1 MCLLEAMRPF
11 EAALLDY
18 LAGRPVKLLIEAAQ
32 GVKDVHPTA
41 IYAHPYEKWPVLH
54 QQMVRLARGLVLDLG
69 CGVGRHLLYLQA
81 KGLQVVGLEIAPGLA
96 KACSERGAEHVMVAD
111 MRCLPFRDAS
121 FDTIM
126 CLGNTLGVGG
136 SPAGVLAILR
146 ELLRI
151 ARPGGLLLVDAWDPT
166 GLRLE
171 GPLIVR
177 IRFVYGQMVGPWF
190 DFYNMAPREA
200 ISLIREAGWRV
211 ERLLCDKVAE
221 LYGVVAR
228 KPD

>member
-146 ELLRI
+146 ELLRKAETFGLGTPHFI
-151 ARPGGLLLVDAWDPT
+151 VVDESAPVIHVVAKDGSVKGIESYGKYAVAAFWAGVLSSYYGRKLKARDVTYSPET
-166 GLRLE
+166 GE
-171 GPLIVR
+171 VR
-177 IRFVYGQMVGPWF
+177 CKVGP
-190 DFYNMAPREA
+190 A
-200 ISLIREAGWRV
+200 
-211 ERLLCDKVAE
+211 
-221 LYGVVAR
+221 
-228 KPD
+228 